1 MAHLPIS
8 IMMQQSRYIF
18 HIDVNSAFLSWSA
31 AYKVSILGETID
43 LRTIP
48 SIVGGDRE
56 KRHGIVLA
64 KSTPAKKYNI
74 QTGEAIVTA
83 LQKCPHLVVIPPD
96 YGLYVNASRAFINVL
111 KKYTDHVIQYSID
124 EAWAIFDGFES
135 LYGKGQM
142 VKFAYDL
149 KEEIKET
156 LGFTVNIGIST
167 NFLLSKMAGDF
178 SKPDKVHT
186 LFPDEVKKKMWPLPV
201 SELFFVGRATTKKLF
216 SLGIRTIGDLATAEE
231 EMIKA
236 HLKTPGKIIQEYAR
250 GGDLQP
256 YMFTHDANKGY
267 GNSLTAPQDITTME
281 YARHLLLSLCE
292 TVGARLRADDVKV
305 SVVSVHLTTFEF
317 VYFGKQMQ
325 LLSPTDVTEEIFI
338 NACKV
343 FEQLWDR
350 HTPIRQIGVHT
361 GKVQSDAGRQYN
373 LFDMER
379 FDRLETLNHTI
390 DNIRNRFGED
400 AIMRASFLEGNVTH
414 MSGGLDKERRSG
426 VTIGIDVENEKTR
439 II

>member
-1 MAHLPIS
+1 MTSPN
-8 IMMQQSRYIF
+8 RYIF
-18 HIDVNSAFLSWSA
+18 HVDANSAFLSWSA
-31 AYKVSILGETID
+31 AYKVNILGEATD

-48 SIVGGDRE
+48 SIVGGDQE

-83 LQKCPHLVVIPPD
+83 LQKCPHLVVVPPD

-111 KKYTDHVIQYSID
+111 KKYSDQVIQYSID
-124 EAWAIFDGFES
+124 EAWAIFDGFET

-186 LFPDEVKKKMWPLPV
+186 LFPEEIESKMWPLPV

-216 SLGIRTIGDLATAEE
+216 SLGIKTIGDLANANE

-236 HLKTPGKIIQEYAR
+236 HLKTPGMIIRDYAR

-267 GNSLTAPQDITTME
+267 GNSLTAPQDITTVA

-292 TVGARLRADDVKV
+292 TVGARLRTDGVKV
-305 SVVSVHLTTFEF
+305 SVVSVHITTFEF
-317 VYFGKQMQ
+317 AYSNKQMQ

-343 FEQLWDR
+343 FDKLWDK

-361 GKVQSDAGRQYN
+361 GKVASDTGRQYN
-373 LFDMER
+373 LFDMQR
-379 FDRLETLNHTI
+379 FDRLETLNRTI
-390 DNIRNRFGED
+390 DQIRSRFGED
-400 AIMRASFLEGNVTH
+400 AVMRACFLEGNVTH

>member
-1 MAHLPIS
+1 MTSPN
-8 IMMQQSRYIF
+8 RYIF
-18 HIDVNSAFLSWSA
+18 HVDANSAFLSWSA
-31 AYKVSILGETID
+31 AYKVNILGEATD

-48 SIVGGDRE
+48 SIVGGDQE

-83 LQKCPHLVVIPPD
+83 LQKCPHLVVVPPD

-111 KKYTDHVIQYSID
+111 KKYSDQVIQYSID
-124 EAWAIFDGFES
+124 EAWAIFDGFET

-186 LFPDEVKKKMWPLPV
+186 LFPEEIESKMWPLPV

-216 SLGIRTIGDLATAEE
+216 SLGIKTIGDLANSNE

-236 HLKTPGKIIQEYAR
+236 HLKTPGMIIRDYAR

-267 GNSLTAPQDITTME
+267 GNSLTAPQDITTVA

-292 TVGARLRADDVKV
+292 TVGARLRTDRVKV
-305 SVVSVHLTTFEF
+305 SVISVHITTFEF
-317 VYFGKQMQ
+317 AYSNKQMQ

-343 FEQLWDR
+343 FDKLWDK

-361 GKVQSDAGRQYN
+361 GKVASDAGRQYN
-373 LFDMER
+373 LFDMQR
-379 FDRLETLNHTI
+379 FDRLETLNRTI
-390 DNIRNRFGED
+390 DQIRSRFGED
-400 AIMRASFLEGNVTH
+400 AVMRACFLEGNVTH

>member
-1 MAHLPIS
+1 MTSPN
-8 IMMQQSRYIF
+8 RYIF
-18 HIDVNSAFLSWSA
+18 HVDANSAFLSWSA
-31 AYKVSILGETID
+31 AYKVNILGETTD

-48 SIVGGDRE
+48 SIVGGDQE

-83 LQKCPHLVVIPPD
+83 LQKCPHLVVVPPD

-111 KKYTDHVIQYSID
+111 KKYSDQVIQYSID
-124 EAWAIFDGFES
+124 EAWAIFDGFET

-149 KEEIKET
+149 KEEFKET

-186 LFPDEVKKKMWPLPV
+186 LFPEEIESKMWPLPV

-216 SLGIRTIGDLATAEE
+216 SLGIKTIGDLANSNE

-236 HLKTPGKIIQEYAR
+236 HLKTPGMIIRDYER

-267 GNSLTAPQDITTME
+267 GNSLTAPQDITTVA

-292 TVGARLRADDVKV
+292 TVGARLRTDGVKV
-305 SVVSVHLTTFEF
+305 SVVSVHITTFEF
-317 VYFGKQMQ
+317 AYSNKQMQ

-343 FEQLWDR
+343 FDKLWDK

-361 GKVQSDAGRQYN
+361 GKVASDAGRQYN
-373 LFDMER
+373 LFDMQR
-379 FDRLETLNHTI
+379 FDRLETLNRTI
-390 DNIRNRFGED
+390 DQIRSRFGED
-400 AIMRASFLEGNVTH
+400 AVMRACFLEGNVTH

>member
-1 MAHLPIS
+1 MTSPN
-8 IMMQQSRYIF
+8 RYIF
-18 HIDVNSAFLSWSA
+18 HVDANSAFLSWSA
-31 AYKVSILGETID
+31 AYKVNILGEATD

-48 SIVGGDRE
+48 SIVGGDQE

-83 LQKCPHLVVIPPD
+83 LQKCPHLVVVPPD

-111 KKYTDHVIQYSID
+111 KKYSDEVIQYSID
-124 EAWAIFDGFES
+124 EAWAIFDGFET

-186 LFPDEVKKKMWPLPV
+186 LFPEEIESKMWPLPV

-216 SLGIRTIGDLATAEE
+216 SLGIKTIGDLANANE

-236 HLKTPGKIIQEYAR
+236 HLKTPGMIIRDYAR

-267 GNSLTAPQDITTME
+267 GNSLTAPQDITTVA

-292 TVGARLRADDVKV
+292 TVGARLRTDGVKV
-305 SVVSVHLTTFEF
+305 SVVSVHITTFEF
-317 VYFGKQMQ
+317 AYSNKQMQ

-343 FEQLWDR
+343 FDKLWDK

-361 GKVQSDAGRQYN
+361 GKVASDTGRQYN
-373 LFDMER
+373 LFDMQR
-379 FDRLETLNHTI
+379 FDRLETLNRTI
-390 DNIRNRFGED
+390 DQIRSRFGED
-400 AIMRASFLEGNVTH
+400 AVMRACFLEGNVTH

>member
-1 MAHLPIS
+1 MTS
-8 IMMQQSRYIF
+8 SDRYIF
-18 HIDVNSAFLSWSA
+18 HVDANSAFLSWSA
-31 AYKVSILGETID
+31 AYKVNVLGETTD

-48 SIVGGDRE
+48 SIVGGDQE

-83 LQKCPHLVVIPPD
+83 LQKCPHLVVVPPD

-111 KKYTDHVIQYSID
+111 KKYSDQVIQYSID

-149 KEEIKET
+149 KDEIKET

-167 NFLLSKMAGDF
+167 NFLLSKMAGDL

-186 LFPDEVKKKMWPLPV
+186 LFPEEIEAKMWPLPV
-201 SELFFVGRATTKKLF
+201 SELFFVGRTTTKKLF
-216 SLGIRTIGDLATAEE
+216 SLGIKTIGDLANANE

-236 HLKTPGKIIQEYAR
+236 HLKTPGIIIRDYAR
-250 GGDLQP
+250 GSDLQP

-267 GNSLTAPQDITTME
+267 GNSLTAPQDITTVE

-292 TVGARLRADDVKV
+292 TVGARLRADEVKI
-305 SVVSVHLTTFEF
+305 SVVSVHITSFEF
-317 VYFGKQMQ
+317 AYSNKQMQ
-325 LLSPTDVTEEIFI
+325 LLSPTDVTEEIFM

-343 FEQLWDR
+343 FDKLWDK

-361 GKVQSDAGRQYN
+361 GKVASDAGRQYN
-373 LFDMER
+373 LFDMQR
-379 FDRLETLNHTI
+379 FDRLETLNRTI
-390 DNIRNRFGED
+390 DQIRSRFGED
-400 AIMRASFLEGNVTH
+400 SVMRAGFLKGNVTH